1 MGKPCVLN
9 TGKMSKET
17 VLITGGSRGIG
28 RAAAELFAARGC
40 NVAVTCIK
48 NSEKAEEF
56 VRCAR
61 DKGCCAEYFT
71 CDAGN
76 HDNAARVTSLVMGKF
91 GSIDVLVNNCGIS
104 EYALIQDITPDMW
117 KRMIKTNLDSVYNF
131 VNCVAP
137 SMISRK
143 SGAIINVASM
153 WGLTGGAMESHYSA
167 AKAGVV
173 GFTKALAKELCYSGI
188 TVNCVAPGPTDTDM
202 MKESFSE
209 EELKLLEKEIPFG
222 RLAAPSEIAEGI
234 YYLAFARTVTG
245 TVLNMSMGMG
255 LD

>member
-1 MGKPCVLN
+1 MGKSCVLN

-188 TVNCVAPGPTDTDM
+188 TVNCVAPGRP
-202 MKESFSE
+202 
-209 EELKLLEKEIPFG
+209 I
-222 RLAAPSEIAEGI
+222 RI
-234 YYLAFARTVTG
+234 
-245 TVLNMSMGMG
+245 
-255 LD
+255 